1 MSVDAIRHTVAQ
13 MVVAGAEHVRVTSV
27 AVVKDATTVH
37 AARRMAMKAH
47 SLVRQAIHAV
57 TVVAEQEPAIVQSV
71 ALVNVVT
78 MVHAVHQRVIKAHFL
93 ARRAIL
99 ALMVAAE

>member
-27 AVVKDATTVH
+27 AVVKDATMAH

-47 SLVRQAIHAV
+47 FLARRAIHAV
-57 TVVAEQEPAIVQSV
+57 TVVAEQEPGIVQ
-71 ALVNVVT
+71 NVTVT
-78 MVHAVHQRVIKAHFL
+78 KPAWEADV
-93 ARRAIL
+93 
-99 ALMVAAE
+99 

>member
-27 AVVKDATTVH
+27 AVVKDVTMVH

-47 SLVRQAIHAV
+47 SLARRAILAV
-57 TVVAEQEPAIVQSV
+57 TVAAEQEPAIGQ
-71 ALVNVVT
+71 NVT
-78 MVHAVHQRVIKAHFL
+78 VIKP
-93 ARRAIL
+93 AREAD
-99 ALMVAAE
+99 V